1 MGRRYLSIA
10 LLTEGLSD
18 QWFLLPLIDRQV
30 AALEPESAPGFDF
43 GGTAPA
49 SRFTVAP
56 RDQVVEEVVSLLE
69 HMDIVLIHHDHNER
83 GKVESVRARLGGA
96 AADRLIGIVPV
107 RETEA
112 WMLADAA
119 ALPTATAE
127 ASVRDLVRSP
137 RDVEKVP
144 DPKKALAEAFGP
156 RHRPEYDFDRL
167 GQRVSLAALQQ
178 VPAYARWVD
187 ELRTAMEQLRF
198 L

>member
-1 MGRRYLSIA
+1 MSIA

-43 GGTAPA
+43 GGTAPG

-56 RDQVVEEVVSLLE
+56 RDDVVKEVALLLE

-119 ALPTATAE
+119 ALPRCRAAD
-127 ASVRDLVRSP
+127 RDGGGVGT
-137 RDVEKVP
+137 EP
-144 DPKKALAEAFGP
+144 DRVTS
-156 RHRPEYDFDRL
+156 RHREGSGSEEGSGRGVRPTAPAGVRL
-167 GQRVSLAALQQ
+167 RSAGSARVLGGVAAGS
-178 VPAYARWVD
+178 R
-187 ELRTAMEQLRF
+187 LRPLGR
-198 L
+198 